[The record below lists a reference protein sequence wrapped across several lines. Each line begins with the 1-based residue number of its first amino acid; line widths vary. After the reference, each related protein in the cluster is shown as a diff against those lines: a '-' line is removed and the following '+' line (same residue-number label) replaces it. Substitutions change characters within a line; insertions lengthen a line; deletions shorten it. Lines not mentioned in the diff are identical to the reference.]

1 MACAVAWIAAFI
13 STVPWLTR
21 AAHVYLVFG
30 SLKSSGYPVTITFAV
45 GTFARIASTVAAMF
59 VASVPFATI
68 VSPATMWDSHEPF
81 GNTKQFCM
89 TAANPTS
96 LPPTVSVTR
105 VAVAGIAGTCPAIT
119 STVEAPEQAGNATSF
134 RFASTS
140 RSFGYPLELV

>member
-1 MACAVAWIAAFI
+1 MAC
-13 STVPWLTR
+13 
-21 AAHVYLVFG
+21 
-30 SLKSSGYPVTITFAV
+30 
-45 GTFARIASTVAAMF
+45 TVAAMF
-59 VASVPFATI
+59 VASVPFATS
-68 VSPATMWDSHEPF
+68 VSPATMRDSHVLD
-81 GNTKQFCM
+81 GSTKQFCM

-105 VAVAGIAGTCPAIT
+105 VVVAGIAGTCPAIT